1 MDFKISEDIQE
12 EENSENNKGNKL
24 FGGNF
29 NIIIIVVTA
38 IIAFLV
44 VFLITNAIFNPKQK
58 KVEPVTP
65 TSEKR
70 SLSEDN
76 VKVLYQYVTYGTTG
90 IRNDKFVKN
99 KSVRLKD
106 FTDEEIIYYAL
117 QFAQVEDFDF
127 TGNLDENKN
136 KIYSISSRT
145 IKKYVERF
153 FGKNVKYSTDVTIKY
168 PFTFSINDKNIGSLK
183 YNDDTATFDATFT
196 EKSEEEKYLVEPYM
210 GKLVEAYKDP
220 DGGYRLIE
228 KIIFID
234 LEKQDDGNYQVIV
247 SKDYEHNNIIE
258 SSVDQTEEDI
268 KKIDIEKYIKKAGT
282 ITYTFKL
289 NGNVLY
295 FDSSE
300 IK

>member
-70 SLSEDN
+70 SLTEDN

-168 PFTFSINDKNIGSLK
+168 PFTFSINDKNVGSLK

-196 EKSEEEKYLVEPYM
+196 EKSEKEEYLVEPYM

>member
-168 PFTFSINDKNIGSLK
+168 PFTFSINDKNVGSLK

-196 EKSEEEKYLVEPYM
+196 EKSEKEEYLVEPYM

>member
-1 MDFKISEDIQE
+1 MDFKIGEDIQE
-12 EENSENNKGNKL
+12 EETKESSSKKL

-38 IIAFLV
+38 IVAFLV

-70 SLSEDN
+70 SLTEEN
-76 VKVLYQYVTYGTTG
+76 VKILYQYVTYGTTG
-90 IRNDKFVKN
+90 IRNDKFIKN
-99 KSVRLKD
+99 KSVKLKD
-106 FTDEEIIYYAL
+106 FTDEEILYYAL
-117 QFAQVEDFDF
+117 QFAQVDDFDF
-127 TGNLDENKN
+127 TGNYDENNN
-136 KIYSISSRT
+136 KIYSISSRM
-145 IKKYVERF
+145 IKKYVERY
-153 FGKNVKYSTDVTIKY
+153 FGKNVNYSTDVVISY
-168 PFTFSINDKNIGSLK
+168 PFTFSINDKNVGVLK
-183 YNDDTATFDATFT
+183 YNDDTSSFDTTFAS
-196 EKSEEEKYLVEPYM
+196 KSEEKEYLIEPYV
-210 GKLVEAYKDP
+210 GKLTEAYKDP

-228 KIIFID
+228 KVIFID
-234 LEKQDDGNYQVIV
+234 LEKQDDGKYQVIV

-258 SSVDQTEEDI
+258 SSVDQSEEDI
-268 KKIDIEKYIKKAGT
+268 KNININKYIDKGST

-300 IK
+300 MK

>member
-1 MDFKISEDIQE
+1 MDFKIGEDIQE
-12 EENSENNKGNKL
+12 EETKESSSKKL
-24 FGGNF
+24 FGGKF

-70 SLSEDN
+70 SLTEEN
-76 VKVLYQYVTYGTTG
+76 VKILYQYVTYGTTG

-99 KSVRLKD
+99 KSVKLKD
-106 FTDEEIIYYAL
+106 FTDEEILYYAL
-117 QFAQVEDFDF
+117 QFAQVDDFDF
-127 TGNLDENKN
+127 TGNYDENNN
-136 KIYSISSRT
+136 KIYSISSRM
-145 IKKYVERF
+145 IKKYVERY
-153 FGKNVKYSTDVTIKY
+153 FGKNVNYSTDVVISY
-168 PFTFSINDKNIGSLK
+168 PFTFSINDKNVGVLK
-183 YNDDTATFDATFT
+183 YNDDTSSFDTTFAS
-196 EKSEEEKYLVEPYM
+196 KSEEKEYLIEPYV
-210 GKLVEAYKDP
+210 GKLTEAYKDP

-228 KIIFID
+228 KVIFID
-234 LEKQDDGNYQVIV
+234 LEKQDDGKYQVII

-258 SSVDQTEEDI
+258 SSVDQSEEDI
-268 KKIDIEKYIKKAGT
+268 KNININKYIDKGST

-300 IK
+300 MK